1 MAKGSS
7 PADPVRREYAR
18 LASVYDEKWRF
29 YNEATARATLDRIE
43 VAGTERVLDAGCGT
57 GNLILSMRQRWPL
70 LRCWGVDLCGEML
83 EAGKAK
89 LGRAGGR
96 LPLVQGR
103 AERLPFA
110 EGSFDLVISCNSLHF
125 VPDPAQALSEFRR
138 VLRPGGRL
146 LVTDWCDDYL
156 TCRLCSLLLRL
167 CGKDHGRLLGGEEL
181 ASLLEEAGFVAGDVH
196 KFKINWLWGLMTASA
211 SAKRPA
217 SPPRGF
223 PA

>member
-18 LASVYDEKWRF
+18 LALVYDEKWRF
-29 YNEATARATLDRIE
+29 YNEVTARATLDRIE
-43 VAGTERVLDAGCGT
+43 VDGTERVLDVGCGT
-57 GNLILSMRQRWPL
+57 GNLILSMRERWPL

-83 EAGKAK
+83 EVGKAK

-96 LPLVQGR
+96 PPLVQGR

-146 LVTDWCDDYL
+146 FVTDWCDDYL
-156 TCRLCSLLLRL
+156 TCRLCSFLLRL
-167 CGKDHGRLLGGEEL
+167 CGKDHGRLLGREEL
-181 ASLLEEAGFVAGDVH
+181 EVFLGASGFSVEGVH
-196 KFKINWLWGLMTASA
+196 TFKINWLWGLMTASA
-211 SAKRPA
+211 CAKRPA
-217 SPPRGF
+217 SPPRRF
-223 PA
+223 PT